1 MKNHL
6 TSLTSWMAVVLLFF
20 FESAGWAYRPFISTD
35 ATVADAKEME
45 IELGYLD
52 WEREKG
58 NTTFFSPKVVLN
70 YGFITI
76 LRSLANSPSKNR
88 ATVRQRSSMHGCR

>member
-1 MKNHL
+1 
-6 TSLTSWMAVVLLFF
+6 MAVVLLFF

-45 IELGYLD
+45 IELGYLN

-58 NTTFFSPKVVLN
+58 NTTFFSQ
-70 YGFITI
+70 GGTQ
-76 LRSLANSPSKNR
+76 LRIYS
-88 ATVRQRSSMHGCR
+88 QF

>member
-45 IELGYLD
+45 IELGYLN

-58 NTTFFSPKVVLN
+58 NTTFFSQ
-70 YGFITI
+70 GGTQ
-76 LRSLANSPSKNR
+76 LRIYS
-88 ATVRQRSSMHGCR
+88 QF